1 MRCILEILLL
11 TPIMNMY
18 WVYDLPNWLFGLLTI
33 MVTVAIG
40 VGGLYATRKLVR
52 RVHGE
57 RHSHNEAVGF
67 YLGAICVF
75 YVITLGL
82 FAGATWQTYTDVETR
97 VGEEAAAVGAL
108 YRDVSSFPDPNR
120 TELQADLRQY
130 VRQVIGVAWPQ
141 QRRGIVPEDDGV
153 TLNALQT
160 HLSRFEPA
168 TEGQKV
174 IFAEAYRGFNTIA
187 AMRGRRLQ
195 SVHAGLARPLWTIVL
210 AGAFLSIAMT
220 WFFDLRSQSMH
231 FWITVMVSALL
242 GLLVYLLAALDS
254 PFRGEI
260 SVGPEAFEIMY
271 SRRMVGGK

>member
-1 MRCILEILLL
+1 
-11 TPIMNMY
+11 MNMY

-75 YVITLGL
+75 YGITLGL
-82 FAGATWQTYTDVETR
+82 FAVATWQTYTDVETR

-120 TELQADLRQY
+120 TALQADLRQY
-130 VRQVIGVAWPQ
+130 VRQVIDVAWPQ

-153 TLNALQT
+153 TLSILQT
-160 HLSRFEPA
+160 HLSRFEPT

-220 WFFDLRSQSMH
+220 WFFDMRSQSMH
-231 FWITVMVSALL
+231 FWMTVMLSALL
-242 GLLVYLLAALDS
+242 GLLIYLLGALDS